1 MCCVSVSSQHEM
13 LGNTTSNCKSLR
25 YVAHKLRCRGATPAG
40 MHRHNIHILHP
51 QAPINPSDINQI
63 EGKYPI
69 KPALP
74 AVAGNEGIGVVR
86 SVGSQVC
93 VV

>member
-1 MCCVSVSSQHEM
+1 MCPMACAAVEQRLWE
-13 LGNTTSNCKSLR
+13 
-25 YVAHKLRCRGATPAG
+25 
-40 MHRHNIHILHP
+40 MHRCNIHVLHP

-74 AVAGNEGIGVVR
+74 AVAGNEGVGVVR
-86 SVGSQVC
+86 GVGSQVC
-93 VV
+93 TVICTCSM